1 MPNSSKR
8 RRLALASASVVSAVL
23 LLLAFYSV
31 PKHLHSPME
40 FQRTRSASSNPNR
53 KLLQHAAEPQRIG
66 DACSPSDVVVYQGA
80 TSPLP
85 NGIPTYTVEVL
96 NVCARGCAVSRVHLS
111 CGWFSSARMINPR
124 VFRRV
129 RHDDCLLN
137 DGQPLPFG
145 SSLSFQYANTFPYPL
160 HVSSLSCL

>member
-1 MPNSSKR
+1 MPSSSKR
-8 RRLALASASVVSAVL
+8 RRLALASALAVSAVL
-23 LLLAFYSV
+23 LLLAFYS
-31 PKHLHSPME
+31 
-40 FQRTRSASSNPNR
+40 
-53 KLLQHAAEPQRIG
+53 AAEPQRIG